1 MMTPPL
7 RPVVPGIYFDAQDRV
22 VWDYAAFVQHFG
34 GSTGGGGGGGSTE
47 LPSGLVSHWDA
58 AVEVTENGTPL
69 VTQWGDPISGNDL
82 TPLNADD
89 SNRPKLIAAGLN
101 DLPYL
106 SCVQAQGAGEF
117 ANLFDLSLSPTVD
130 STTYTCFCVA
140 RKQQTGTSGIMV
152 SVSNRHSV
160 GWKNSN
166 WALRS
171 TNFNDPSDDSG
182 VAVDNDW
189 HVFVWQRTGGTTTLY
204 LDGTS
209 IHSASLNAAGEAS
222 DRFSMGIGVGG
233 GTTYRFDFAEVGF
246 YNTAEDV
253 ATITSALQTKYGL
266 A

>member
-1 MMTPPL
+1 
-7 RPVVPGIYFDAQDRV
+7 VI
-22 VWDYAAFVQHFG
+22 AAAILL
-34 GSTGGGGGGGSTE
+34 GGGGGGGG
-47 LPSGLVSHWDA
+47 LPVDDLVSHWDA

-69 VTQWGDPISGNDL
+69 VTMWGDPISGNDL
-82 TPLNADD
+82 TPLSAADN
-89 SNRPKLIAAGLN
+89 NRPKLIAAGLN
-101 DLPYL
+101 GLPYL
-106 SCVQAQGAGEF
+106 SFAQAQGAGEF

-140 RKQQTGTSGIMV
+140 RKQQTGTSGLV
-152 SVSNRHSV
+152 ASVSNRHSV

-204 LDGTS
+204 LEGAS

-222 DRFSMGIGVGG
+222 DRFSLGIGVGG
-233 GTTYRFDFAEVGF
+233 GTTYRFDYAEAGF
-246 YNTAEDV
+246 YNAAKDV
-253 ATITSALQTKYGL
+253 AAVTAALVAKYGL
-266 A
+266 